1 MGQFCLHYPDL
12 LFSGQL
18 IEDTPISHYWS
29 ISKASHSTVKS
40 FTNSDVLLV
49 VFGLSSR
56 IPLLK
61 GTDRALYFSVNMKL
75 KIEFIFF
82 CDVHTFEK
90 ILTLC
95 GITCT
100 KNYCFQPN

>member
-1 MGQFCLHYPDL
+1 M
-12 LFSGQL
+12 
-18 IEDTPISHYWS
+18 EDTPISQFGS
-29 ISKASHSTVKS
+29 ISKVFPDTVKS

-49 VFGLSSR
+49 AFGLSSG
-56 IPLLK
+56 IPWLE
-61 GTDRALYFSVNMKL
+61 GTDRALYFTVNMKL
-75 KIEFIFF
+75 KIEFTFF
-82 CDVHTFEK
+82 CDVCTFEK